1 MPPQGARDDQLVEV
15 LKAIPI
21 FGELSQRELRT
32 LARTARAQSFGVDDV
47 ICREG
52 HSGVGL
58 HIVETGGVEVSVGGE
73 VRRQMGP
80 GAFFGEIA
88 LLDGGPR
95 SATVVATKPTT
106 TVSLTAWD
114 FKALLDKHP
123 EIGTKMLPEL
133 CRRLRQNEESVTH

>member
-1 MPPQGARDDQLVEV
+1 MPTQGARDEQFVQV
-15 LKAIPI
+15 LKAVPI
-21 FGELSQRELRT
+21 FGELSQRELKT
-32 LARTARAQSFGVDDV
+32 LALTAKLQSFDVDAV

-52 HSGVGL
+52 HSGIGL
-58 HIVETGGVEVSVGGE
+58 HIVETGEVEVSVGGE

-88 LLDGGPR
+88 LLDGGRR
-95 SATVVATKPTT
+95 SATVVARQPTT
-106 TVSLTAWD
+106 TISLTAWD

-133 CRRLRQNEESVTH
+133 CRRLRQNEDSLTH